1 MTEETHHHPR
11 YFWVCGWLA
20 LLTLVEVYIPEMA
33 LGTQA
38 NFWSL
43 TIIAIVKAALVALF
57 FMHLLFEKARL
68 VLFILTPVIG
78 TLLLLLVLLVD
89 AWGIGVPV

>member
-1 MTEETHHHPR
+1 MTEEAHNHPR

-20 LLTLVEVYIPEMA
+20 VLTLVEVYIPEMA

-43 TIIAIVKAALVALF
+43 TIIAIVKASLVALF
-57 FMHLLFEKARL
+57 FMHLLFEKLRL

-89 AWGIGVPV
+89 AWGIGIPV